1 MSYKLLVKP
10 QAIAQTA
17 VIHAYHQEIEQKLAD
32 RFSKALDE
40 CYAFIER
47 NPTACRIRKKNYRHM
62 MMRKFRYRVMFALI
76 GQDVV
81 VFQVRHTSRKP
92 SKQFGP

>member
-1 MSYKLLVKP
+1 MSFTLRVKP
-10 QAIAQTA
+10 YAIAQA
-17 VIHAYHQEIEQKLAD
+17 AEIHAYHGQIDQRLAD

-47 NPTACRIRKKNYRHM
+47 NPTSHAIRKKNYRHSPL
-62 MMRKFRYRVMFALI
+62 RRFRYRVVYAVI
-76 GQDVV
+76 GQEVV

-92 SKQFGP
+92 SKRYGP